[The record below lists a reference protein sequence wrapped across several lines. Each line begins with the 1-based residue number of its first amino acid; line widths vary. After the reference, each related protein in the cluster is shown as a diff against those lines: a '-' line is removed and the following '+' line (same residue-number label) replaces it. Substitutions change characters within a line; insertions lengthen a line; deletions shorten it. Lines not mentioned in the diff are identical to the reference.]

1 MSKNIDDMTRKEL
14 QEEISAWEQHI
25 MITSYG
31 VKDLIYLNSLYVE
44 AEDRGYEV
52 QAEKTVRL
60 VDPTEN

>member
-1 MSKNIDDMTRKEL
+1 MSKNIDEMTRKEL

-31 VKDLIYLNSLYVE
+31 VKDLIYLNSLYTE